1 MRCSYPQ
8 MEFFRN
14 PSLLRKPLEVGPGV
28 LSTPQVS
35 VVTLCSQA
43 GTTSFWPPPLFYS
56 PEKAEETVERSII
69 PMGSQGLKKVLLLF
83 PSVPN
88 MAGDIAH
95 S

>member
-1 MRCSYPQ
+1 MLLPSV
-8 MEFFRN
+8 EFFRN
-14 PSLLRKPLEVGPGV
+14 PASSISLERGGARDSFHSAGLRA
-28 LSTPQVS
+28 
-35 VVTLCSQA
+35 TLCSQA
-43 GTTSFWPPPLFYS
+43 GTTSFWPPPSFYS
-56 PEKAEETVERSII
+56 PEKAEETVESII